1 MPSYGLGTLPRFQEQ
16 EINVSDDLKID
27 IDHSSPLE
35 QVVKATDSICQDE
48 SDKLSY
54 TDTYFKVMTFTQ
66 KNKIKSGSIVKAKV
80 IAVNNGKLQ
89 VKV

>member
-1 MPSYGLGTLPRFQEQ
+1 METKIGKN
-16 EINVSDDLKID
+16 EIFLY
-27 IDHSSPLE
+27 
-35 QVVKATDSICQDE
+35 E